1 MGPEKSYMSSNEG
14 NENPFFTIVTPSYN
28 QGRFIRR
35 TIESVLSQDFKSLE
49 YLIFDGGSK
58 DETISIL
65 ETFGNSI
72 QWVSEP
78 DRGQTHAVNKG
89 LMAAR
94 GQVIGWLNSDD
105 IYYPGA
111 LQEVHDVFVK
121 HPEIDILYGMADHI
135 DENDTI
141 IEPYYNED
149 WDYDRLK
156 EICYIC
162 QPAVF
167 FRKSIV
173 HKFGLLDE
181 SLRYS
186 MDYEYWLRIGKEY
199 PFYYLK
205 QKLAGSRLYA
215 DTKTLGSA
223 VSVHE
228 EILRMF
234 KEKFGHIPDK
244 WIFAHAHAVARSL
257 GLKRGNPKEEL
268 KFVTKLISVSILDS
282 LRLQRYIPL
291 SSIRAISG
299 WFIAAVRNKIK
310 YKG

>member
-1 MGPEKSYMSSNEG
+1 MSSNER

-35 TIESVLSQDFKSLE
+35 TIESVISQNFDSLE
-49 YLIFDGGSK
+49 YLIFDGGSS
-58 DETISIL
+58 DETLSVL
-65 ETFGNSI
+65 KTCENSI
-72 QWVSEP
+72 HWISER
-78 DRGQTHAVNKG
+78 DRGQTDAVNKG
-89 LMAAR
+89 LRAAK

-105 IYYPGA
+105 IYYLGA
-111 LQEVHDVFVK
+111 LQTVQDVFIK
-121 HPEIDILYGMADHI
+121 HPEISILYGMADHI
-135 DENDTI
+135 DENDGT

-149 WDYDRLK
+149 WNYDRLK
-156 EICYIC
+156 ETCYIC

-167 FRKSIV
+167 FRRFIV
-173 HKFGLLDE
+173 DQFGMLDE
-181 SLRYS
+181 ALKYC
-186 MDYEYWLRIGKEY
+186 MDYEYWLRIGKET

-205 QKLAGSRLYA
+205 EKLAGSRLYH

-234 KEKFGHIPDK
+234 KRKFGHIPDK

-257 GLKRGNPKEEL
+257 GLKRGNPKDEL
-268 KFVTKLISVSILDS
+268 QLVLRLIWVSISDS
-282 LRLQRYIPL
+282 LRMQYFIPFSL
-291 SSIRAISG
+291 LKVISSWFMMAIKN
-299 WFIAAVRNKIK
+299 WIK